1 MTAAIVAGF
10 VLGIAGSAHC
20 AAMCGPLVA
29 TFAPHGMRAVLHHL
43 GRFAVYIAIGVTA
56 GVAGS
61 AIAWAGF
68 GQVVALAAAIVL
80 ICQALMRSGAVP
92 LPARFNARPRW
103 LSNMLSRVVGWSRA
117 HRVAGPL
124 LIGGVNGLLPCGLVH
139 AAAAAAAGL
148 ATPRDGALLMAAFG
162 LGTVPV
168 LAASGVFAAALA
180 RRRFW
185 ARYSPALMMAV
196 ALLLILRA
204 TSVAHAH

>member
-1 MTAAIVAGF
+1 
-10 VLGIAGSAHC
+10 
-20 AAMCGPLVA
+20 
-29 TFAPHGMRAVLHHL
+29 
-43 GRFAVYIAIGVTA
+43 
-56 GVAGS
+56 
-61 AIAWAGF
+61 
-68 GQVVALAAAIVL
+68 
-80 ICQALMRSGAVP
+80 
-92 LPARFNARPRW
+92 
-103 LSNMLSRVVGWSRA
+103 
-117 HRVAGPL
+117 VAGPL

-168 LAASGVFAAALA
+168 LAASAVFAAAFA